1 MVDLAPYL
9 ALILGKNRAVQVQ
22 GRPDGDG
29 VGRPMLISLPQS
41 DPPSHRPTDLYP
53 FRRLRTLKIL
63 KNGDLRMAAQGKFRD
78 TETHIFQQTAPSLG
92 LYLAHERDVVQCSKR
107 LANRFKQ
114 SHWLNR
120 SPLYLPIILG
130 RNWAT
135 VPFVRQT
142 WVKQNWIS
150 IHPSI

>member
-29 VGRPMLISLPQS
+29 VGRRCWFLCHNPTHRAT
-41 DPPSHRPTDLYP
+41 DPPTCTL

-63 KNGDLRMAAQGKFRD
+63 KNGDLRMAGPGQVQRHRD
-78 TETHIFQQTAPSLG
+78 THFSANGSKSWV

-107 LANRFKQ
+107 LANRFNQ

-120 SPLYLPIILG
+120 SPLYLPVILG

-150 IHPSI
+150 IYLI